1 MPQFQQNRSLAIQRG
16 TLLFRMLVVA
26 TIAVASLLLDQ
37 TLREPPEWP
46 LYSLV
51 GGYFLYSVILD
62 RFLLPRYQ
70 NIIVVT
76 FMLLADVGTVLVMF
90 AVVGFSTSNFQA
102 LFMVLPLLVVYH
114 SMYLGYLGGLLT
126 ATLASV
132 GYAGLI
138 KYADL
143 IKWLEGDINTDPIY
157 AIQIPMLYLVAL
169 MAGYLAARSTTDST
183 GRKDHQAAIDRGT
196 QTWTTSQLLPVT
208 EQVATQPTMAQE
220 TVARSPE
227 TDVALSRLAWTPRT
241 QVRTRLQVGTLDLD
255 PRTEK
260 VTLDR
265 QNVSL
270 SNREFDVLYLLSR
283 EPGVPIHQDTLLH
296 GAWGPDFVAQG
307 NVVDVCVHRIR
318 RKLLRAKPW
327 GGQCIQTVRG
337 RGYMVV
343 GIEVGSG
350 T

>member
-1 MPQFQQNRSLAIQRG
+1 MPQFQQDCSLAIQRG
-16 TLLFRMLVVA
+16 TFLFRLLVVA
-26 TIAVASLLLDQ
+26 TIAVAAILLDNP
-37 TLREPPEWP
+37 LREPPEWP
-46 LYSLV
+46 LYSLL

-76 FMLLADVGTVLVMF
+76 FMLLADVGTVLVTF
-90 AVVGFSTSNFQA
+90 AFVGFSTSNFQA

-138 KYADL
+138 KYASL
-143 IKWLEGDINTDPIY
+143 IKWLEGDLNTDPIY
-157 AIQIPMLYLVAL
+157 AIQIPMLYLIAL
-169 MAGYLAARSTTDST
+169 MAGYLAARSTAGST
-183 GRKDHQAAIDRGT
+183 GREGYQVAIDRDA
-196 QTWTTSQLLPVT
+196 QTWTTSQLSPVA
-208 EQVATQPTMAQE
+208 EQVATQPAPAQQ
-220 TVARSPE
+220 TVAGLPE
-227 TDVALSRLAWTPRT
+227 TDAALSRIAWTPRT
-241 QVRTRLQVGTLDLD
+241 HVRTRIQVGTLDLD

-270 SNREFDVLYLLSR
+270 SNREFDVLYLLAR
-283 EPGVPIHQDTLLH
+283 EPGVPIQQDALLR

>member
-1 MPQFQQNRSLAIQRG
+1 MPQFQQSRSLSIQRG
-16 TLLFRMLVVA
+16 TLLFRLLA
-26 TIAVASLLLDQ
+26 AAIITVASLVLDNP
-37 TLREPPEWP
+37 LREPPEWP
-46 LYSLV
+46 LYTVV
-51 GGYFLYSVILD
+51 GGYALYSVILD
-62 RFLLPRYQ
+62 RLLLPRYQ
-70 NIIVVT
+70 NIIVVM
-76 FMLLADVGTVLVMF
+76 FMLLADVVAVLVAF
-90 AVVGFSTSNFQA
+90 AVVGFSTSNFEA
-102 LFMVLPLLVVYH
+102 LFIVLPLLVIYH

-138 KYADL
+138 EYANL
-143 IKWLEGDINTDPIY
+143 ITWLEVGIDTDPIY
-157 AIQIPMLYLVAL
+157 VIQIPMLYVIAL
-169 MAGYLAARSTTDST
+169 MTGYLATRRTVSST
-183 GRKDHQAAIDRGT
+183 GIGQGAIHEDTQA
-196 QTWTTSQLLPVT
+196 WTTSPLTPVAA
-208 EQVATQPTMAQE
+208 QVERHADQGE
-220 TVARSPE
+220 IARIPE
-227 TDVALSRLAWTPRT
+227 TDATLTRIAWTPRT
-241 QVRTRLQVGTLDLD
+241 QVRTRLQVGPLDLD

-270 SNREFDVLYLLSR
+270 SNREFDVLYLLAR

-296 GAWGPDFVAQG
+296 GAWGPGFVAQG

-343 GIEVGSG
+343 GIEVDSG

>member
-1 MPQFQQNRSLAIQRG
+1 LY
-16 TLLFRMLVVA
+16 
-26 TIAVASLLLDQ
+26 AV
-37 TLREPPEWP
+37 
-46 LYSLV
+46 V
-51 GGYFLYSVILD
+51 GGYALYAVILD
-62 RFLLPRYQ
+62 RLLLPRYQ

-76 FMLLADVGTVLVMF
+76 FMLLADVVAVLAAF
-90 AVVGFSTSNFQA
+90 AVVGFSTSNFEA
-102 LFMVLPLLVVYH
+102 LFIVLPLLVLYH

-138 KYADL
+138 EYANL
-143 IKWLEGDINTDPIY
+143 ITWLEVGIDTDPIY
-157 AIQIPMLYLVAL
+157 VIQIPMLYVIAL
-169 MAGYLAARSTTDST
+169 TAGYLATRRTVSSMVGQGTSNEDTQVWTTSPISQVAGQVESHPD
-183 GRKDHQAAIDRGT
+183 QAAITLR
-196 QTWTTSQLLPVT
+196 
-208 EQVATQPTMAQE
+208 
-220 TVARSPE
+220 PE
-227 TDVALSRLAWTPRT
+227 TDATLSRIAWTPRT
-241 QVRTRLQVGTLDLD
+241 QVRTRLQVGPLDLD

-270 SNREFDVLYLLSR
+270 SNREFDVLYLLAR

-296 GAWGPDFVAQG
+296 GAWGPGFVAQG

-343 GIEVGSG
+343 GLEVDSG

>member
-1 MPQFQQNRSLAIQRG
+1 MPQFRQNRSLSIQRG
-16 TLLFRMLVVA
+16 TLLFRVLA
-26 TIAVASLLLDQ
+26 AAIIAVAALVLDNP
-37 TLREPPEWP
+37 LREPPEWP
-46 LYSLV
+46 LYSVV
-51 GGYFLYSVILD
+51 GGYALYSVILD

-70 NIIVVT
+70 NIIVVI
-76 FMLLADVGTVLVMF
+76 FMILVDVGALLVAF
-90 AVVGFSTSNFQA
+90 AVVGFSASNFEA
-102 LFMVLPLLVVYH
+102 LFIALPLLVVCH
-114 SMYLGYLGGLLT
+114 SAYLGYLGGLLS
-126 ATLASV
+126 ASLASV

-138 KYADL
+138 RYADL
-143 IKWLEGDINTDPIY
+143 LTWLEDGTDTDPIY
-157 AIQIPMLYLVAL
+157 FIQIPMLYVIAL
-169 MAGYLAARSTTDST
+169 TAGYLANQTTVGSTGSSLGIIDEGTQPWTTSHLSPSSRYVENHPNQGPVERDPETDST
-183 GRKDHQAAIDRGT
+183 
-196 QTWTTSQLLPVT
+196 
-208 EQVATQPTMAQE
+208 
-220 TVARSPE
+220 
-227 TDVALSRLAWTPRT
+227 LSRIAWTPRT
-241 QVRTRLQVGTLDLD
+241 QVRTRLQVGPLDLD

-270 SNREFDVLYLLSR
+270 SNREFDVLYLLAS

-296 GAWGPDFVAQG
+296 GAWGPGFVAQG

-350 T
+350 S